1 MVTKYCFTNFGDIL
15 FHFIFTKFG
24 DSLKFSP
31 NLVTIFSIFFS
42 PSTLGLLP
50 PIDLTKK
57 YLCSPIL
64 IHASLSSIPASIY
77 PLPLYLSRGYCVV
90 ATFLLCLRWKWP
102 RLHFLQYLQPSAGRK
117 AQKWWWSL
125 FTGSALNSF
134 QQIFPSVLTYF
145 QCWCPIDQIWFCRG
159 LYWMFWKGFVDLVSI
174 IYSTMA
180 HQIEKLKSLKSTI
193 TEAEMCLV

>member
-1 MVTKYCFTNFGDIL
+1 MVFDQKNSDKSRDENI
-15 FHFIFTKFG
+15 
-24 DSLKFSP
+24 
-31 NLVTIFSIFFS
+31 
-42 PSTLGLLP
+42 
-50 PIDLTKK
+50 
-57 YLCSPIL
+57 SPIL
-64 IHASLSSIPASIY
+64 FRKTWPRLKFLRMLGPDPHPRYISSG
-77 PLPLYLSRGYCVV
+77 GYCVV